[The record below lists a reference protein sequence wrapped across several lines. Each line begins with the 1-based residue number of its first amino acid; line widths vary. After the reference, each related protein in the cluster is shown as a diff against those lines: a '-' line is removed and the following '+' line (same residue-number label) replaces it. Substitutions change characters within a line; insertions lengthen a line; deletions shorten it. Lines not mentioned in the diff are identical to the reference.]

1 LLARISATEN
11 RIHPTAVI
19 HPRAEVHETVTVGAH
34 AVIGEHVTLG
44 AHTVVM
50 PNVVI
55 DGWTT
60 IGERNQIFPGAVIGM
75 DPQDRKY
82 KGGVS
87 RVILGHDNIIR
98 ECVTINRA
106 TGEEEAT
113 VIGNGNLLMAYV
125 HVAHNCLLGNQIV
138 IANAVALAGHVVIE
152 SCATLG
158 GLVGVHQFTHIGER
172 AMVGGMSR
180 IDRDVPPFMLAEG
193 HPGRI
198 RGLNLVGLKRA
209 GWKAGS
215 PDFASLK
222 DAYRLLYRSALPLE
236 KALEQLKQHPGSP
249 SLTHLIQFLESSL
262 RDPQRRGPLPGQLS
276 ASKIESHDTDVE

>member
-1 LLARISATEN
+1 MSAT

-19 HPRAEVHETVTVGAH
+19 HPRAEVHETATVGPHAVLGEHVVVGAH
-34 AVIGEHVTLG
+34 TTIMA
-44 AHTVVM
+44 
-50 PNVVI
+50 NVVI
-55 DGWTT
+55 EGWTT
-60 IGERNQIFPGAVIGM
+60 LGERNQVFPGAVIGM

-82 KGGVS
+82 KGGIS
-87 RVILGHDNIIR
+87 RVLIGHDNTIR

-113 VIGNGNLLMAYV
+113 VLGNGNLLMAYV
-125 HVAHNCLLGNQIV
+125 HVAHNCVLGNQIV

-193 HPGRI
+193 HPGRV
-198 RGLNLVGLKRA
+198 RGLNMVGLKRA

-222 DAYRLLYRSALPLE
+222 DAYRLLYRSSLPLE
-236 KALEQLKQHPGSP
+236 KALEKLREHSGSP
-249 SLTHLIQFLESSL
+249 SLQHLIQFLEASL
-262 RDPQRRGPLPGQLS
+262 HEPQRRGPLPGQGVG
-276 ASKIESHDTDVE
+276 SKRDEDDDL